1 MPQPIQLHKRE
12 TVMRYIFVLAL
23 HNENDFMH
31 VQIYDY
37 ILEDALHT
45 FMFDCTM
52 TEAQVIK
59 CLDEITS
66 IITEKVLENLFIR
79 YALKRYALYKE
90 LGEVGDLKE
99 FMTVFKKEIEERIE
113 SKNEKN

>member
-12 TVMRYIFVLAL
+12 TMMRDIFVLAL
-23 HNENDFMH
+23 HTESDFMH

-66 IITEKVLENLFIR
+66 MITEKVLENLYIR

-90 LGEVGDLKE
+90 LGKVSDLQE